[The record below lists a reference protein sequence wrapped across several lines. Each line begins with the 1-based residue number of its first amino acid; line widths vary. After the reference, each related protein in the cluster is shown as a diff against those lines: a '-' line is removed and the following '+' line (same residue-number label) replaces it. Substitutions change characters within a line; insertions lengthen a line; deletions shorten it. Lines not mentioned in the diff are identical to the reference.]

1 MCTRALSLIKAYVK
15 CDAVALR
22 MKEDNDYPYFVN
34 EGLSQEFIE
43 LENHLPGCD
52 QEGDGTTNPD
62 GTPVLGCMCAVV
74 LNARF
79 DRSKPFFTNKGSFWT
94 NSISRLVATTTPEDR
109 GGATCKACNEHGY
122 ESVALVPI
130 ESDGQ
135 IIGLLQINAERRN
148 LFSLSGIQFLEEL
161 GLLIRAALER
171 KNAEQALRQSE
182 EKFRRIAEQGFD
194 VVLSADLD
202 GRLTYASPSAMR
214 VFGYRPDEMVGR
226 NAAELIPESGV
237 PELSLQL
244 EEIAEGKSFSGRE
257 VEVRCKDGSVA
268 IVELNA
274 APIRDGEKTIG
285 ALANARDITERR
297 RVEHALRESEE
308 KYRTLVESAGESIAS
323 INADGKFLFMN
334 TTAAERLGGKPEDY
348 VGKRMWDLFPKEIA
362 DRQMASVRGV
372 IETLRG
378 ANVIVPTVLQGQIR
392 WYNTTIEPLTVGDAD
407 TANAVM
413 MIARDIHDM
422 KQAEEELAMYREK
435 MAHADRL
442 ASLGTLSATVAHELT
457 QPLTVVR
464 LTLDNLLDD
473 LKAASSPETI
483 TTKIEDSLAEIS
495 NITSIIDRFRSFA
508 RKSSEASVAR
518 VNLETVARRIT
529 QLLDQSARR
538 ARIALHI
545 TDMHQLPPVHINER
559 DFEQLIFALAENAIQ
574 AADGEKPRELVI
586 SGQVKDGTIELR
598 FADDCGGIAPENL
611 DAVLEPFFTT
621 KPPGQ
626 GTGLG
631 LSIVQQIAS
640 RAGGKVSVE
649 SEFGKGSTFIVTLP
663 VDTSRLL

>member
-1 MCTRALSLIKAYVK
+1 
-15 CDAVALR
+15 
-22 MKEDNDYPYFVN
+22 
-34 EGLSQEFIE
+34 
-43 LENHLPGCD
+43 
-52 QEGDGTTNPD
+52 
-62 GTPVLGCMCAVV
+62 
-74 LNARF
+74 
-79 DRSKPFFTNKGSFWT
+79 
-94 NSISRLVATTTPEDR
+94 
-109 GGATCKACNEHGY
+109 
-122 ESVALVPI
+122 
-130 ESDGQ
+130 
-135 IIGLLQINAERRN
+135 
-148 LFSLSGIQFLEEL
+148 
-161 GLLIRAALER
+161 
-171 KNAEQALRQSE
+171 
-182 EKFRRIAEQGFD
+182 
-194 VVLSADLD
+194 
-202 GRLTYASPSAMR
+202 
-214 VFGYRPDEMVGR
+214 
-226 NAAELIPESGV
+226 
-237 PELSLQL
+237 
-244 EEIAEGKSFSGRE
+244 
-257 VEVRCKDGSVA
+257 
-268 IVELNA
+268 
-274 APIRDGEKTIG
+274 
-285 ALANARDITERR
+285 
-297 RVEHALRESEE
+297 
-308 KYRTLVESAGESIAS
+308 
-323 INADGKFLFMN
+323 
-334 TTAAERLGGKPEDY
+334 
-348 VGKRMWDLFPKEIA
+348 
-362 DRQMASVRGV
+362 
-372 IETLRG
+372 
-378 ANVIVPTVLQGQIR
+378 
-392 WYNTTIEPLTVGDAD
+392 
-407 TANAVM
+407 
-413 MIARDIHDM
+413 
-422 KQAEEELAMYREK
+422 